1 MMRREIAY
9 KLAGRV
15 HRAGNALEG
24 VFSHH
29 ELRLAVL
36 PEDQMDKA
44 LAVLQTLPG
53 LCILRTPL
61 VHVLHLDYALAQC
74 SLRAIE
80 NLLLEHGVRLDE
92 SVGAKM
98 RRSLTHFREDTQI
111 RNAASPQRLIKQSN
125 QVYVKAYEHHP
136 HGDHDDTPP
145 ELREIK

>member
-15 HRAGNALEG
+15 HQAGNALEG
-24 VFSHH
+24 LFSHH
-29 ELRLAVL
+29 DLRLSAL
-36 PEDQMDKA
+36 TEDEITKA
-44 LAVLQTLPG
+44 LVVLHAQPG
-53 LCILRTPL
+53 LSVLRMAQTN
-61 VHVLHLDYALAQC
+61 VLHLDYALAQC
-74 SLRAIE
+74 SLRMIE
-80 NLLLEHGVRLDE
+80 NLLIGHGVALDD
-92 SVGAKM
+92 SVGARM
-98 RRSLTHFREDTQI
+98 RRALTHFREDTQI

>member
-1 MMRREIAY
+1 MMRRETAY
-9 KLAGRV
+9 KLAGRH
-15 HRAGNALEG
+15 HRSDNALEG
-24 VFSHH
+24 VFNHH
-29 ELRLAVL
+29 ELRLAAQ
-36 PEDQMDKA
+36 DQIEKA
-44 LAVLQTLPG
+44 LSVLGSVPG
-53 LCILRTPL
+53 LCAARAALP
-61 VHVLHLDYALAQC
+61 HVLHLDYALAHC

-80 NLLLEHGVRLDE
+80 NLLIEHGVRLDD